1 MVLRCIFQF
10 EKNPC
15 IFQRGTEQLIEFE
28 LSPNSLKAIIK
39 FSSLFSI
46 IGMSQVLEM
55 TCSCHCKKNPKATW
69 IQIKHKLPPV
79 FSWAAAA
86 NLYAQTRYMQVCQS
100 SKSYL
105 CFPIRNYP
113 ISHIPKLRITKSCW
127 TIHFCF

>member
-15 IFQRGTEQLIEFE
+15 IFQRGTEQLIEFK

-55 TCSCHCKKNPKATW
+55 TCSCHCKKKTQSNMNPNKTQTPTCFFLSCCCQPVCTDKIHASLSIFKVLPLFSYKKLSHLTYS
-69 IQIKHKLPPV
+69 QITYH
-79 FSWAAAA
+79 
-86 NLYAQTRYMQVCQS
+86 
-100 SKSYL
+100 
-105 CFPIRNYP
+105 
-113 ISHIPKLRITKSCW
+113 
-127 TIHFCF
+127 